1 MYALEKIKYNTNDHI
16 LNFALCEDDP
26 IDIEH
31 CTSFL
36 DTCAK
41 KLNLRM
47 TLKVFQTAEELLF
60 DLEENPSKYDLI
72 FMDIMIHQK
81 NGIDVVRTLRGKGSF
96 SKIIFLTSTEDY
108 VYDAFEVQ
116 ADYYLVK
123 EKCDVNKFQEVLS
136 NVLGRI
142 QNVHNDLFYFEF
154 GGIKYLVHMKD
165 IYYFEVW
172 NKVVTINYN
181 KKTQKFYANLNDVMH
196 NLNNHFFQVHRSYV
210 VNLHKVSEVYK
221 NEIVLSNGNKIPLGR
236 TYAGAFEKALL
247 KFVENSIAPNLKV
260 DF

>member
-1 MYALEKIKYNTNDHI
+1 
-16 LNFALCEDDP
+16 DP

-136 NVLGRI
+136 NVLGRRSEEHTSEL
-142 QNVHNDLFYFEF
+142 QSREN
-154 GGIKYLVHMKD
+154 LVCR
-165 IYYFEVW
+165 
-172 NKVVTINYN
+172 
-181 KKTQKFYANLNDVMH
+181 L
-196 NLNNHFFQVHRSYV
+196 L
-210 VNLHKVSEVYK
+210 L
-221 NEIVLSNGNKIPLGR
+221 
-236 TYAGAFEKALL
+236 EK
-247 KFVENSIAPNLKV
+247 
-260 DF
+260 